1 MTTPQVLLAL
11 HTSDPTGSVA
21 VAQGAHIVSHEF
33 VAAGP
38 RAPVVLHEILRG
50 LEQAGVGL
58 DLCEGIAVTNG
69 PGSFTGIRI
78 GLATVQG
85 LAAARGWPVYVGESH
100 AAHAA
105 LWQGLEEPL
114 AVVFDARRGEVY
126 AALYDVREARPQV
139 RVEPFCAAPDV
150 AAARLVAAAA
160 GLRPGSEIAVCGSGA
175 ALVAGAAPE
184 ASLRVLGPP
193 AMTVATALVHL
204 VRAGGCRLLA
214 PRDLEPN
221 YLRKSDAELQREQF
235 RSERA

>member
-1 MTTPQVLLAL
+1 MTTPRVLLAL

-21 VAQGAHIVSHEF
+21 IAQGAQVVSHEF

-50 LEQAGVGL
+50 LEAAGVGL
-58 DLCEGIAVTNG
+58 EACEAVAVTNG

-85 LAAARGWPVYVGESH
+85 LAAARTWPVYVGESH

-105 LWQGLEEPL
+105 IWHGLEELL

-126 AALYDVREARPQV
+126 AALYDVREARPRV
-139 RVEPFCAAPDV
+139 RVEPFCATP
-150 AAARLVAAAA
+150 AAALARLVAAAA
-160 GLRPGSEIAVCGSGA
+160 GAGLGIAVCGSGA
-175 ALVAGAAPE
+175 GLVTAAAP
-184 ASLRVLGPP
+184 AAPLRLLGAP
-193 AMTVATALVHL
+193 AVTVATGLVRL
-204 VRAGGCRLLA
+204 ARAGGCRLLA

-235 RSERA
+235 RAERA